1 MLKTY
6 ARKLVGDAHWEYLS
20 WSRSQFGVFRAI
32 VNYLSLVGNDG
43 IGRAPNHWTGGS
55 VFLRP
60 GTTDQDVY
68 DDIFIEKEYDI
79 SLGDPKFIIDAGAHI
94 GLASVFF
101 ACRYPNAIIV
111 AIEPEPS
118 NFAVLQM
125 NAKRFP
131 NIHPVQAGLW
141 SRKTHLRIEN
151 DNVATWSFRVVES
164 ETGNGIPAVGVCDIM
179 DDFKQ
184 SRIDVLKI
192 DIEGSEREVLTHSA
206 AWIDDVQTMI
216 IELHDRFQPGCTEAL
231 ALAVADHNYRNSA
244 SGESIVIADLSR
256 KPVAASRQMET
267 ALPFASE

>member
-20 WSRSQFGVFRAI
+20 WSRSQFGIFRAI
-32 VNYLSLVGNDG
+32 VNYLSLVGNNG
-43 IGRAPNHWTGGS
+43 IGRAPNQWTGGS

-68 DDIFIEKEYDI
+68 DEIFIEKEYDI

-216 IELHDRFQPGCTEAL
+216 IELHDRSQPGCTEAL